1 MKKKKLLT
9 IGLMIL
15 TLTISGCCITPSQK
29 PIAHKFNNVER
40 LIQLPDAKIARGQA
54 PIFTKETLQTIIDL
68 EYALESSQ

>member
-1 MKKKKLLT
+1 M

-15 TLTISGCCITPSQK
+15 VLAISSCCVTPNSK

-40 LIQLPDAKIARGQA
+40 LIQLPDAEIARDQA
-54 PIFTKETLQTIIDL
+54 PIFTKEALETIIDL